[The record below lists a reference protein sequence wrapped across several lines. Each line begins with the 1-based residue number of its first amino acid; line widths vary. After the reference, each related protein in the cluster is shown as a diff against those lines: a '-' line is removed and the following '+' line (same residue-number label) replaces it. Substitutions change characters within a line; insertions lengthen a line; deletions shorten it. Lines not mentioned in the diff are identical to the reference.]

1 MPDPPFIRP
10 GPARIEPGQCPGGV
24 IIRVYAT
31 SNPPVLVIEQKL
43 GPGDDIEGAATV
55 AAALADE
62 AHGWHA
68 CLVAYDGDTG
78 ERAGPL
84 EWGTSSG

>member
-1 MPDPPFIRP
+1 MPTDEPPFIRP

-24 IIRVYAT
+24 VMRVYAVP
-31 SNPPVLVIEQKL
+31 SNALVIEQKL
-43 GPGDDIEGAATV
+43 GPGDDIEASAEM
-55 AAALADE
+55 AAALE
-62 AHGWHA
+62 MPGWGA

-84 EWGTSSG
+84 EWGTSVG